1 MIEARAVLFDCDG
14 VLVDSAT
21 SVERAWR
28 RWAAERGLD
37 GDAIVAVAHG
47 RRTED
52 TMRELGLSGDL
63 GAEVEHLEGYEIADA
78 ASVHAFP
85 AAAALLPE
93 LPPGSWAVVTS
104 GTRALAT
111 SRLAAAGLPLPA
123 VLVTADDV
131 AAGKPDPE
139 GYLEAAQRLGC
150 APADCVVLEDAPAG
164 VQAALAAGM
173 RVVGL
178 TTTHAAAEL
187 RAATLVASWEEIVL
201 RTAADRIVLSL
212 APGTLAAGAPAPP
225 MTD

>member
-14 VLVDSAT
+14 VLVDSGA
-21 SVERAWR
+21 SIERAWR
-28 RWAAERGLD
+28 RWALERGLD

-63 GAEVEHLEGYEIADA
+63 VAGVELLEGYEIADA
-78 ASVHAFP
+78 PSVHAFP
-85 AAAALLPE
+85 EAAALLAE

-111 SRLAAAGLPLPA
+111 SRLAAAGLPLPS

-131 AAGKPDPE
+131 RAGKPDPE
-139 GYLEAAQRLGC
+139 GYLEAARRLGC
-150 APADCVVLEDAPAG
+150 SPADCVVVEDAPAG
-164 VQAALAAGM
+164 VQAGLAAGM

-178 TTTHAAAEL
+178 ATTHAPVEL
-187 RAATLVASWEEIVL
+187 EAATLVALWPEFV
-201 RTAADRIVLSL
+201 AALHL
-212 APGTLAAGAPAPP
+212 PAARQRRL
-225 MTD
+225 

>member
-1 MIEARAVLFDCDG
+1 MIEVGAVLFDCDG
-14 VLVDSAT
+14 VLVDSAA

-28 RWAAERGLD
+28 RWAYEHGLD

-52 TMRELGLSGDL
+52 TLRELGFTGDL
-63 GAEVEHLEGYEIADA
+63 AAEVERLEGAEIADA
-78 ASVHAFP
+78 AGVSGFP
-85 AAAALLPE
+85 EAAALLPT
-93 LPPGSWAVVTS
+93 LPPETWAVVTS

-139 GYLEAAQRLGC
+139 GYLEAARRLGRP
-150 APADCVVLEDAPAG
+150 PADCLVLEDAPAG

-178 TTTHAAAEL
+178 PTTHPAEEL
-187 RAATLVASWEEIVL
+187 AAATLVASWDELVL
-201 RTAADRIVLSL
+201 RA
-212 APGTLAAGAPAPP
+212 AAGRI
-225 MTD
+225 TLSRR

>member
-1 MIEARAVLFDCDG
+1 MTAVLFDCDG
-14 VLVDSAT
+14 VLVDSAA

-52 TMRELGLSGDL
+52 TIRELGLPGDVA
-63 GAEVEHLEGYEIADA
+63 AEVDLLEAYEVADA

-85 AAAALLPE
+85 EAAALLAE

-104 GTRALAT
+104 GTRALVT

-123 VLVTADDV
+123 VLVTAEDV

-139 GYLEAAQRLGC
+139 GYLEAARRLGRP
-150 APADCVVLEDAPAG
+150 PADCVVVEDAPAG

-178 TTTHAAAEL
+178 TTTHPADEL
-187 RAATLVASWEEIVL
+187 VAATLVASWAEV
-201 RTAADRIVLSL
+201 A
-212 APGTLAAGAPAPP
+212 GTLAAGALAPP

>member
-14 VLVDSAT
+14 VLVDSGA
-21 SVERAWR
+21 SIERAWR
-28 RWAAERGLD
+28 RWALERGLD

-63 GAEVEHLEGYEIADA
+63 VAGVELLEGYEIADA
-78 ASVHAFP
+78 PSVHAFP
-85 AAAALLPE
+85 EAAALLAE

-111 SRLAAAGLPLPA
+111 SRLAAAGLPLPS

-131 AAGKPDPE
+131 RAGKPDPE
-139 GYLEAAQRLGC
+139 GYLEAARRLGC
-150 APADCVVLEDAPAG
+150 SPADCVVVEDAPAG

-178 TTTHAAAEL
+178 TTTHAPVEL
-187 RAATLVASWEEIVL
+187 EAATLVALWPEFV
-201 RTAADRIVLSL
+201 AALHL
-212 APGTLAAGAPAPP
+212 PAARQRRL
-225 MTD
+225 